1 MTTQTRGTLR
11 DVLYTLFSYRWL
23 TLLTFVVVAGAGIV
37 FTMLSPRIYEA
48 SSKINLAINYER
60 LRITQTEAN
69 TRLNVEQMVA
79 TEIEI
84 LKSWTLLETAMDT
97 MEAHGKLPQG
107 TLSGAVMANLR
118 IEAVRN
124 TTFIEVR
131 YRSSDPDFCRDMVNQ
146 LVHSYS
152 EFRQNAGE
160 SDDQLSNYEK
170 MIGDI
175 DQRIEESE
183 SELSEYNADRDI
195 AILSAQQGQELDQIG
210 KLRSGLLEREL
221 SLAQENARLQS
232 MQEVERN
239 FDPVKIQPDLLVAN
253 GPLQSMF
260 NAYNELYRDRLMK
273 SSMYTPENPEMKV
286 LDQRLGQMKAE
297 LKTLYAT
304 SITGQRQKLALLESE
319 KAMLQQQ
326 LVNATQR
333 KRELSRASSRQ
344 AILQKKLDDL
354 QSVRT
359 VINQKLEETR
369 ILSVSADRMEIQQI
383 SPAQRPMQPIKP
395 KVLFNTVASLLLG
408 LVLAFSLP
416 FYLQVMDSRVHT
428 DMDVFKSTG
437 LHTLSVVRLY
447 K

>member
-97 MEAHGKLPQG
+97 LEAHGKLPRG

-160 SDDQLSNYEK
+160 SDDQLGNYEK

-232 MQEVERN
+232 MQDVERN

-304 SITGQRQKLALLESE
+304 SITGQRQKL
-319 KAMLQQQ
+319 
-326 LVNATQR
+326 
-333 KRELSRASSRQ
+333 
-344 AILQKKLDDL
+344 
-354 QSVRT
+354 
-359 VINQKLEETR
+359 
-369 ILSVSADRMEIQQI
+369 
-383 SPAQRPMQPIKP
+383 
-395 KVLFNTVASLLLG
+395 
-408 LVLAFSLP
+408 
-416 FYLQVMDSRVHT
+416 
-428 DMDVFKSTG
+428 
-437 LHTLSVVRLY
+437 
-447 K
+447 